1 MNVFDKLIVENN
13 YLGKYKRVEE
23 SKQQEWQ
30 EAFENVKIIL
40 QEEVLE
46 FISKER
52 EKATKIAELSGTKM
66 LG

>member
-1 MNVFDKLIVENN
+1 MNVFDKLIEENN
-13 YLGKYKRVEE
+13 YLDKYKRVEE
-23 SKQQEWQ
+23 SKQQEWK
-30 EAFENVKIIL
+30 EAFENVKTTL
-40 QEEVLE
+40 QKEVPK